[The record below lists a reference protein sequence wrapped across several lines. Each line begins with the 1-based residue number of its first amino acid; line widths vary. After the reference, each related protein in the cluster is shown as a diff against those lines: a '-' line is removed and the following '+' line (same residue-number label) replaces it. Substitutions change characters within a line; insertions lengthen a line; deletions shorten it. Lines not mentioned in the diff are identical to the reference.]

1 MSTPQSSGG
10 PVGPASPAFGGSSGQ
25 PLDPAWKRTVATFT
39 AYLDAQAA
47 VDYLSDQE
55 FPVER
60 VSIVG
65 FDVRTV
71 EDVSGRL
78 TKGTAA
84 LRGLA
89 GGAWFGLLAGLLFS
103 LFVPGVV
110 WIGIILTAL
119 ALGAL
124 WGALFGFLGHLATGG
139 RRDFTSV
146 QSLQAGRYEVHV
158 EAEHATRAEQI
169 LARRAG

>member
-1 MSTPQSSGG
+1 MSNAPTPGSPAG
-10 PVGPASPAFGGSSGQ
+10 PGTPAFGGTTGQ
-25 PLDPAWKRTVATFT
+25 SLDPAWKRTVASFT

-47 VDYLSDQE
+47 VDFLSDQE

-124 WGALFGFLGHLATGG
+124 WGALFGFLGHVATGG

-146 QSLQAGRYEVHV
+146 QSLQAGRYEVQV
-158 EAEHATRAEQI
+158 EAEYATRAEQV
-169 LARRAG
+169 LARRSS

>member
-1 MSTPQSSGG
+1 MSNAPTPGT
-10 PVGPASPAFGGSSGQ
+10 PVGPGTPPVGGTTGQ
-25 PLDPAWKRTVATFT
+25 PLDPAWKRTVASFT

-47 VDYLSDQE
+47 VDFLSDQE

-124 WGALFGFLGHLATGG
+124 WGALFGFLGHVATGG

-146 QSLQAGRYEVHV
+146 QSLQAGRYEVQV
-158 EAEHATRAEQI
+158 EAEYATRAEQV
-169 LARRAG
+169 LARRSS

>member
-1 MSTPQSSGG
+1 MSNTEPSGS
-10 PVGPASPAFGGSSGQ
+10 PTGPASPGFGGPAGE
-25 PLDPAWKRTVATFT
+25 PLDPSWKRTVASFS

-103 LFVPGVV
+103 LFVPDVV

-146 QSLQAGRYEVHV
+146 QTLQAGRYEVQV
-158 EAEHATRAEQI
+158 EAEFATRAEQV
-169 LARRAG
+169 LARRTS

>member
-1 MSTPQSSGG
+1 MTI
-10 PVGPASPAFGGSSGQ
+10 PASPLGTPGAPEPVAGQTGG
-25 PLDPAWKRTVATFT
+25 PLDPAWKRTVASFT
-39 AYLDAQAA
+39 SYLDAQAA
-47 VDYLSDQE
+47 VDYLSDKE

-84 LRGLA
+84 VRGLA
-89 GGAWFGLLAGLLFS
+89 GGAWFGLLAGLLFG
-103 LFVPGVV
+103 LFVPGVS
-110 WIGIILTAL
+110 WLGILLVSL

-146 QSLQAGRYEVHV
+146 QSLQAGRYEVQV
-158 EAEHATRAEQI
+158 EASSAQQAEQ
-169 LARRAG
+169 LLGRRTA